1 MKIIELL
8 RLIRKH
14 LILLIIVPILLATL
28 VLLLT
33 RNGKHTYASSTKLY
47 TGLAT
52 GSTIEM
58 DKTFNYFLT
67 NTAFDNLLNIINSR
81 ETQEEVAI
89 RLLSQHLSLQKE
101 NSKFI
106 SAQSF
111 KKLKEITPTY
121 LYSYVVNSGNNNSE
135 EDDST
140 EINLKKKTPFSF
152 VNPENQKVDT
162 NKQTVVVKVVPS
174 SINKADYEMTVN
186 NLTKLMKSS
195 DSNFVYQLLNHDD
208 IHYSIKAISSV
219 KAERIGS
226 SDMIKLSYVVDDP
239 GICQQTLAILNDVC
253 IKNYKNIKENRSDAV
268 VKYFESQLD
277 FANLKLKDAEDK
289 LLVFNKSNNI
299 INYYEQSKAVAVVKE
314 DMEVDYNNKKA
325 QLAGLEAGIKRL
337 EEKLGIQQQ
346 VQLKNN
352 NLLDK
357 KKQLGD
363 INFEI
368 ATTESESTT
377 SETNIKK
384 LSALKK
390 QSENLK
396 NEIKKSVQEIYSYQ
410 NSVDGIPINTV
421 LSEWINNVV
430 EAENLKAKLKVMDQR
445 NKDFQQQYSI
455 YAPAGANI
463 KRIEREISVSEQG
476 YLEILHGLN
485 LAKLKLQDNALASNL
500 KAVDPPF
507 FPIEPEPSKTMALV
521 IGAAFLGLIL
531 VLGNIL
537 AMEYFDDTLKN
548 IKRASKILNLTALG
562 MLPKIFLKPAIKNF
576 PAINNR
582 LFEITTQNLKQ
593 YLSLHDS
600 GSSVKTILFL
610 STLEQEGKTVIA
622 GNIAKKL
629 IEEGKKVLMLNF
641 SKTSEQFFHQR
652 KYSFV
657 NRILGYQDPRI
668 NKKSSFLDSPANYLP
683 SDEYVYCKIDNHF
696 YDVKNY
702 SEILEQNN
710 IQISYVPDYV
720 FIELPALI
728 FNNYPSDLVAQSDL
742 SILICRANRLWSEAD
757 QSALKDLL
765 PLTGSKIG
773 FIING
778 VELNELESLVGEL
791 PKKSSEFKL
800 KIKNLL
806 RFQFFSNNQI

>member
-8 RLIRKH
+8 RLVRKH
-14 LILLIIVPILLATL
+14 LVLLIIVPLFLATL
-28 VLLLT
+28 VILLS
-33 RNGKHTYASSTKLY
+33 RNAKHTYSSETKLY

-101 NSKFI
+101 NPKFI

-111 KKLKEITPTY
+111 KKLRETTPTY
-121 LYSYVVNSGNNNSE
+121 LYSYVVKSGNPDE
-135 EDDST
+135 EEDST
-140 EINLKKKTPFSF
+140 ELAPQKKIPLSF
-152 VNPENQKVDT
+152 TTQSNQKVDS
-162 NKQTVVVKVVPS
+162 NNQLVVKVVPS
-174 SINKADYEMTVN
+174 TISKADYELTVK

-208 IHYSIKAISSV
+208 LHYSIKALSTI

-239 GICQQTLAILNDVC
+239 GICQQTLAILNEVC
-253 IKNYKNIKENRSDAV
+253 IKNYKNIKENRSDVV

-325 QLAGLEAGIKRL
+325 QLAGIEAGIKRL

-346 VQLKNN
+346 VQVKNN
-352 NLLDK
+352 NLLEK

-368 ATTESESTT
+368 ATTESESGLN
-377 SETNIKK
+377 EINIKK
-384 LSALKK
+384 LAILKK
-390 QSENLK
+390 QSDNLK
-396 NEIKKSVQEIYSYQ
+396 NEIKKSVQDIYSYQ
-410 NSVDGIPINTV
+410 NTIDGLPVSTV

-500 KAVDPPF
+500 KAVDPPY
-507 FPIEPEPSKTMALV
+507 FPVEPEASKTAVLV
-521 IGAAFLGLIL
+521 IGAAFLGIIL

-537 AMEYFDDTLKN
+537 AMEYSDNTLKN
-548 IKRASKILNLTALG
+548 SKRASKILNLPSLG
-562 MLPKIFLKPAIKNF
+562 MIPKIFLKPATNNFSFIKN
-576 PAINNR
+576 R
-582 LFEITTQNLKQ
+582 LLDITTQNFKQ
-593 YLSLHDS
+593 YLSLHNS
-600 GSSVKTILFL
+600 GKSVKTILFL
-610 STLEQEGKTVIA
+610 STLEKEGKTVIA
-622 GNIAKKL
+622 GNISKKL

-641 SKTSEQFFHQR
+641 SKTPEQKIKQR
-652 KYSFV
+652 KYSFL

-668 NKKSSFLDSPANYLP
+668 DIKNPFLDNPTNYLP
-683 SDEYVYCKIDNHF
+683 SSEYFFCNLDIQFLNT
-696 YDVKNY
+696 KNY
-702 SEILEQNN
+702 VEILEHNN
-710 IQISYVPDYV
+710 ISIDYIPDYV
-720 FIELPALI
+720 FIEIPALL
-728 FNNYPSDLVAQSDL
+728 FNNYPADLVEQSDL
-742 SILICRANRLWSEAD
+742 SILICRSNRLWSEAD
-757 QSALKDLL
+757 QSALNELL
-765 PLTGSKIG
+765 PLSGSKMSV
-773 FIING
+773 IING
-778 VELNELESLVGEL
+778 VELQELESLLGEL
-791 PKKSSEFKL
+791 PKKSSEFRK
-800 KIKNLL
+800 KIKNLI
-806 RFQFFSNNQI
+806 RFQFFSKNQI

>member
-8 RLIRKH
+8 RLVRKH
-14 LILLIIVPILLATL
+14 LVLLIIVPLFLATL
-28 VLLLT
+28 VILLS
-33 RNGKHTYASSTKLY
+33 RNAKHTYSSETKLY

-101 NSKFI
+101 NPKFI

-111 KKLKEITPTY
+111 KKLRETTPTY
-121 LYSYVVNSGNNNSE
+121 LYSYVVKSGNPDE
-135 EDDST
+135 EEDST
-140 EINLKKKTPFSF
+140 ELAPQKKIPLSF
-152 VNPENQKVDT
+152 TTQSNQKVDS
-162 NKQTVVVKVVPS
+162 NNQLVVKVVPS
-174 SINKADYEMTVN
+174 TISKADYELTVK

-208 IHYSIKAISSV
+208 LHYSIKALSTI

-239 GICQQTLAILNDVC
+239 GICQQTLALLNEVC
-253 IKNYKNIKENRSDAV
+253 IKNYKNIKENRSDVV

-325 QLAGLEAGIKRL
+325 QLAGIEAGIKRL

-346 VQLKNN
+346 VQVKNN
-352 NLLDK
+352 NLLEK

-368 ATTESESTT
+368 ATTESESGLN
-377 SETNIKK
+377 EINIKK
-384 LSALKK
+384 LAILKK
-390 QSENLK
+390 QSDNLK
-396 NEIKKSVQEIYSYQ
+396 NEIKKSVQDIYSYQ
-410 NSVDGIPINTV
+410 NTIDGLPVSTV

-500 KAVDPPF
+500 KAVDPPY
-507 FPIEPEPSKTMALV
+507 FPVEPEASKTAVLV
-521 IGAAFLGLIL
+521 IGAAFLGIIL

-537 AMEYFDDTLKN
+537 AMEYSDNTLKN
-548 IKRASKILNLTALG
+548 SKRASKILNLPSLG
-562 MLPKIFLKPAIKNF
+562 MIPKIFLKPATNNFSFIKN
-576 PAINNR
+576 R
-582 LFEITTQNLKQ
+582 LLDITTQNFKQ
-593 YLSLHDS
+593 YLSLHNS
-600 GSSVKTILFL
+600 GKSVKTILFL
-610 STLEQEGKTVIA
+610 STLEKEGKTVIA
-622 GNIAKKL
+622 GNISKKL

-641 SKTSEQFFHQR
+641 SKTPEQKIKQR
-652 KYSFV
+652 KYSFL

-668 NKKSSFLDSPANYLP
+668 DIKNPFLDNPTNYLP
-683 SDEYVYCKIDNHF
+683 SSEYFFCNLDIQFLNT
-696 YDVKNY
+696 KNY
-702 SEILEQNN
+702 VEILEHNN
-710 IQISYVPDYV
+710 ISIDYIPDYV
-720 FIELPALI
+720 FIEIPALL
-728 FNNYPSDLVAQSDL
+728 FNNYPADLVEQSDL
-742 SILICRANRLWSEAD
+742 SILICRSNRLWSEAD
-757 QSALKDLL
+757 QSALNELL
-765 PLTGSKIG
+765 PLSGSKMSV
-773 FIING
+773 IING
-778 VELNELESLVGEL
+778 VELQELESLLGEL
-791 PKKSSEFKL
+791 PKKSSEFRK
-800 KIKNLL
+800 KIKNLI
-806 RFQFFSNNQI
+806 RFQFFSKNQI

>member
-1 MKIIELL
+1 
-8 RLIRKH
+8 
-14 LILLIIVPILLATL
+14 
-28 VLLLT
+28 LLLT
-33 RNGKHTYASSTKLY
+33 RNGKHTYSSSTKLY

-67 NTAFDNLLNIINSR
+67 NTAFDNLLNVINAR

-101 NSKFI
+101 NTKFI

-121 LYSYVVNSGNNNSE
+121 LYSYVVKSDSAYA
-135 EDDST
+135 DDT
-140 EINLKKKTPFSF
+140 DTIELDTKKKIL
-152 VNPENQKVDT
+152 VNQIGQNSQRIDSINQT
-162 NKQTVVVKVVPS
+162 IVVNVVPS
-174 SINKADYEMTVN
+174 SINKLDYEMTVK

-195 DSNFVYQLLNHDD
+195 DSNFVYQLLNHEDP
-208 IHYSIKAISSV
+208 HYSIKALSAI

-239 GICQQTLAILNDVC
+239 GICQQTLAILNEVC

-277 FANLKLKDAEDK
+277 FASLKLKDAEDK

-325 QLAGLEAGIKRL
+325 QLAGLEAAIKRL
-337 EEKLGIQQQ
+337 EEKLEIQQQ

-352 NLLDK
+352 NLLEK

-368 ATTESESTT
+368 ATTESESV
-377 SETNIKK
+377 TNELSNKK
-384 LSALKK
+384 LAVLKK
-390 QSENLK
+390 QSDNLK
-396 NEIKKSVQEIYSYQ
+396 NEIKRSVQEIYSYQ
-410 NSVDGIPINTV
+410 NTKDGLPVSTV

-500 KAVDPPF
+500 KAVDPPY
-507 FPIEPEPSKTMALV
+507 FPVEPEPSKTMVLV
-521 IGAAFLGLIL
+521 IGAAFLGVIL

-548 IKRASKILNLTALG
+548 LKRASKILNLPALG
-562 MLPKIFLKPAIKNF
+562 MIPKIFLKPATNNF
-576 PAINNR
+576 AFINNR
-582 LFEITTQNLKQ
+582 LLEIATQNFKQ
-593 YLSLHDS
+593 YLNSQDS
-600 GSSVKTILFL
+600 GNAIKTVLFL
-610 STLEQEGKTVIA
+610 STLEKEGKTVIA
-622 GNIAKKL
+622 GNISRKL
-629 IEEGKKVLMLNF
+629 IQEGKKVLLLNF
-641 SKTSEQFFHQR
+641 SKTHEQTIHQR
-652 KYSFV
+652 RYSLM
-657 NRILGYQDPRI
+657 NRLFGYQDPRI
-668 NKKSSFLDSPANYLP
+668 NFKSPFLDNPANYLP
-683 SDEYVYCKIDNHF
+683 PSEYFFCNMDDRLYNSKS
-696 YDVKNY
+696 YT
-702 SEILEQNN
+702 EILEQYN
-710 IQISYVPDYV
+710 ISISYVPDYV
-720 FIELPALI
+720 FIELPALL
-728 FNNYPSDLVAQSDL
+728 FNNYPADLVAQSDL
-742 SILICRANRLWSEAD
+742 SLLICRANRLWSEAD
-757 QSALKDLL
+757 QSALNEISPLL
-765 PLTGSKIG
+765 GSKVS

-778 VELNELESLVGEL
+778 VELQELESLVGEL
-791 PKKSSEFKL
+791 PKKSSKL
-800 KIKNLL
+800 RKKIKNLL
-806 RFQFFSNNQI
+806 RFQFFSKNQI

>member
-8 RLIRKH
+8 RLVRRH
-14 LILLIIVPILLATL
+14 MVLLIIVPLLLATL
-28 VLLLT
+28 VKILT
-33 RNGKHTYASSTKLY
+33 RNGKQTYASSTKLY

-111 KKLKEITPTY
+111 KKLKEITPAY
-121 LYSYVVNSGNNNSE
+121 LYSYVVKSDSINAE
-135 EDDST
+135 EEDST
-140 EINLKKKTPFSF
+140 EIITKKKTPLSF
-152 VNPENQKVDT
+152 VNSDNQKVDT
-162 NKQTVVVKVVPS
+162 NKQTAVVKVVPA

-208 IHYSIKAISSV
+208 LHYSIKAISTI

-239 GICQQTLAILNDVC
+239 GICQQTLAILNEVC

-368 ATTESESTT
+368 ATAESESTT
-377 SETNIKK
+377 SDVNVKK
-384 LSALKK
+384 IAALKK
-390 QSENLK
+390 QSEVLK
-396 NEIKKSVQEIYSYQ
+396 SEIKKSVQEIYSYQ
-410 NSVDGIPINTV
+410 NSVDGIPISTV

-445 NKDFQQQYSI
+445 NKDFQQQYSV

-507 FPIEPEPSKTMALV
+507 YPVEPEPSKTMALV
-521 IGAAFLGLIL
+521 IGAAFLGIIL

-548 IKRASKILNLTALG
+548 IKRATKILNLPALG

-576 PAINNR
+576 PSINNR

-641 SKTSEQFFHQR
+641 SKTTEQIIHQR
-652 KYSFV
+652 KYPFV
-657 NRILGYQDPRI
+657 NRLLGYQDPRI
-668 NKKSSFLDSPANYLP
+668 NVKSPFLDNPINYLP
-683 SDEYVYCKIDNHF
+683 SIEYFFCKIDNHF
-696 YDVKNY
+696 YSAKNY
-702 SEILEQNN
+702 TDILEQNN
-710 IQISYVPDYV
+710 ISISYTPDYV
-720 FIELPALI
+720 FIELPSLI
-728 FNNYPSDLVAQSDL
+728 FNSYPPEIVSQSDL

-757 QSALKDLL
+757 QAALNELL
-765 PLTGSKIG
+765 PLTGSKITY
-773 FIING
+773 IING
-778 VELNELESLVGEL
+778 VELKELESLVGEL
-791 PKKSSEFKL
+791 PKKSSEFRK
-800 KIKNLL
+800 KIKNLI